1 MVGAVHFSEFNFAD
15 VSLPDLDGALTDPL
29 FWGTIAGPAIILAIT
44 ALYFCWLSYKMKRL
58 K

>member
-1 MVGAVHFSEFNFAD
+1 VQFLEFNLAD

-44 ALYFCWLSYKMKRL
+44 ALYFCWLSYKVKRL